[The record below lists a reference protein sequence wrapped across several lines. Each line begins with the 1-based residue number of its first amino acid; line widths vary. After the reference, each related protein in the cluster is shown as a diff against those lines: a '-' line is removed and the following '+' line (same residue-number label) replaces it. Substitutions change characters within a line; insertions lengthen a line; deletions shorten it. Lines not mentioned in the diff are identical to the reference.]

1 MYIICLNILINT
13 SGASNVPIG
22 DTIKALRQIKGL
34 SQTALAQQAGLC
46 RVTVCRIENYV
57 ISCPDTRTIKR
68 IAKVLQVSPGVLL
81 G

>member
-1 MYIICLNILINT
+1 MLHYLMFI
-13 SGASNVPIG
+13 SGASAVPIG

-34 SQTALAQQAGLC
+34 SQTALAQQAGVC
-46 RVTVCRIENYV
+46 RVTVCRIENHV